1 MRFMNKGGISMDLSL
16 FSLEGK
22 TALVTGVSRG
32 LGQAMAIA
40 LARAGADIVGV
51 GLRGMGDTQ
60 ALVEA
65 LSLIHI

>member
-1 MRFMNKGGISMDLSL
+1 MDLSL

-32 LGQAMAIA
+32 LGQAMAAA
-40 LARAGADIVGV
+40 LAKAGADIVG
-51 GLRGMGDTQ
+51 
-60 ALVEA
+60 